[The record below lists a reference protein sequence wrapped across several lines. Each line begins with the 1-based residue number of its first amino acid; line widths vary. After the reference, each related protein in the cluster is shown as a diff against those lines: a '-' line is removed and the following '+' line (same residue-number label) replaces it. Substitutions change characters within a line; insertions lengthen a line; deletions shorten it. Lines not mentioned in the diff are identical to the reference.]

1 MKTMYEYKFHRIKAE
16 SRFLFE
22 KKPETDYREI
32 IREHAQNGWRL
43 VQIFA
48 PTVSVIDGG
57 TSNYFELIFEKETQ

>member
-1 MKTMYEYKFHRIKAE
+1 MYEYKFHRIKTDRA
-16 SRFLFE
+16 FLFE
-22 KKPETDYREI
+22 RKPEANYYEI

-57 TSNYFELIFEKETQ
+57 TSNYFELIFEKEVQ